1 MDEES
6 VTKWVGAHVSASG
19 GVEQAPLN
27 AGKIGA
33 KAFAL
38 FTKNQRQWQARP
50 LSEESLRLFQAH
62 CNKTGFR
69 PEQILP
75 HDSYLINLGSP
86 EVSMLEKSRTAF
98 IDEMWRCH
106 QLGLM
111 YLNLHPG
118 SHKELMSEVDCLN
131 TIAESINLAL
141 EQVPGIIAVLENT
154 AGQGSSVGYKF
165 EHLAH
170 IIERIRDQ
178 NRIGVC
184 FDTCHAFA
192 SGYELRNFEGYTR
205 TMNEFGRIIGF
216 DLLRGMHLNDAK
228 SNHASR
234 VDRHQSLGKGELGMG
249 PFRFIMND
257 SRINNIPLI
266 LETVDQTLWPLEIRT
281 LYGLIES

>member
-1 MDEES
+1 MGDES

-27 AGKIGA
+27 ARDIGA
-33 KAFAL
+33 SAFAL
-38 FTKNQRQWQARP
+38 FTRNQRQWQAKP
-50 LSEESLRLFQAH
+50 LSDESIRLFQAH

-86 EVSMLEKSRTAF
+86 ETSILEKSRTAF
-98 IDEMWRCH
+98 IDEMGRCQ
-106 QLGLM
+106 QLGLK

-118 SHKELMSEVDCLN
+118 SHKGLMSETDCLN

-141 EQVPGIIAVLENT
+141 DKVPEVIAVLENT
-154 AGQGSSVGYKF
+154 AGQGSNVGYTF
-165 EHLAH
+165 EQLAH
-170 IIERIRDQ
+170 IIERIRDR

-192 SGYELRNFEGYTR
+192 SGYELRDFEGYTR

-216 DLLRGMHLNDAK
+216 DLLKGMHLNDAK
-228 SNHASR
+228 SGHASR
-234 VDRHQSLGKGELGMG
+234 IDRHQSLGEGELGLE

-257 SRINNIPLI
+257 SRLNNIPLI
-266 LETVDQTLWPLEIRT
+266 LETIDQTLWPREIRT
-281 LYGLIES
+281 LYGLIA